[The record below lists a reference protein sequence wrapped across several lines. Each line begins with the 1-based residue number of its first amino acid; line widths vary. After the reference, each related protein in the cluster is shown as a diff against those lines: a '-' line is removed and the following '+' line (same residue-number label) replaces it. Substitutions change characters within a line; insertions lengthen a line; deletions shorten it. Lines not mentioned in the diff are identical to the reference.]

1 MTPEAH
7 FFDRRSPVI
16 NTLNFMANHAKLLG
30 HPVRLLLLL
39 PGLLAAC
46 QQKSKPEGQA
56 ATVSTPTQTVAL
68 PAPTESRNKFSEVIG
83 WPSGKTPLPPAGF
96 TVTEFASGLQN
107 PRWAYVLPNGD
118 VLVAEAQTERKGVKK
133 IGAELSGRSKSE
145 AEGKSANRITL
156 LRDANGDGKP
166 EVREVFVSGLNQPFG
181 MLLIGNAFYV
191 ANTDGILT
199 FPYQPGQTKLT
210 GAGRKILDL
219 PAGGYNNHWTRNLLA
234 SADGSK
240 IYVSVGSGSNV
251 GENGMEHEVRRACI
265 LEINPDGSGERI
277 YASGLRNPV
286 GMAWAPGTGT
296 LWTAVNERDELGDEL
311 VPDYLTGV
319 KEGAFY
325 GWPYAYFGPHEDPR
339 RKGEKPDLVQKTIP
353 PDVPLGAHT
362 ASLGLAFY
370 EGKTFPAPFREG
382 AFVGQHGSWNRSALS
397 GYKVVF
403 VPFKDGKPAGQP
415 QDFLT
420 GFVANADS
428 GEVYGRPV
436 GVFNLPDGSLLV
448 TDDAGGKL
456 WRVQASGGATALR

>member
-1 MTPEAH
+1 MMYFPRYALAAA
-7 FFDRRSPVI
+7 V
-16 NTLNFMANHAKLLG
+16 
-30 HPVRLLLLL
+30 LLLAL
-39 PGLLAAC
+39 AC
-46 QQKSKPEGQA
+46 QRKSEGEAEGRA
-56 ATVSTPTQTVAL
+56 ATVSTLTQTVNL
-68 PAPTESRNKFSEVIG
+68 PAPTESKNKFSEVIG
-83 WPSGKTPLPPAGF
+83 WPGGKTPVAPAGF
-96 TVTEFASGLQN
+96 TVTEFAADLQN

-118 VLVAEAQTERKGVKK
+118 VLVAEAQTEWKGLKK
-133 IGAELSGRSKSE
+133 IGAKLSGRSRSG
-145 AEGKSANRITL
+145 AEGESANRITL

-166 EVREVFVSGLNQPFG
+166 DLRAVFVSGLNQPFG
-181 MLLIGNAFYV
+181 MLLLGNTFYV

-277 YASGLRNPV
+277 FADGLRNPV

-311 VPDYLTGV
+311 VPDYLTRV
-319 KEGAFY
+319 QQGAFY
-325 GWPYAYFGPHEDPR
+325 GWPYAYFGPHADPR
-339 RKGEKPDLVQKTIP
+339 RNGERADLVQKTIP

-370 EGKTFPAPFREG
+370 EGKSFPKPYHEG

-403 VPFKDGKPAGQP
+403 VPFRGGKPAGKP
-415 QDFLT
+415 VDFLT
-420 GFVANADS
+420 GFIANADS

-448 TDDAGGKL
+448 TDDSGGKL
-456 WRVQASGGATALR
+456 WRVSANANTASAMR